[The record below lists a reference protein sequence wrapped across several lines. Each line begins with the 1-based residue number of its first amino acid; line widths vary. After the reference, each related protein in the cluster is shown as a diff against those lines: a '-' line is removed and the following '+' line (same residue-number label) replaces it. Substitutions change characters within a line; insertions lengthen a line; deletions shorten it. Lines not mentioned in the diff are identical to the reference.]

1 MIITSDA
8 WKKLIQSEDLLPESN
23 INLVSNNDIEDTSQ
37 NWNITSSDAEDI
49 SDKNVLLSS
58 SGTINRNTTK
68 IATLEWNFWILD
80 GTYKVPTED
89 TKMNGYVSKETSNA
103 DGLFENSVEIE
114 LTGNEN
120 VSKKLMTLKFAP
132 DINEYATSCSV
143 VNGANLEETTS
154 NMFDEPEEYHYA
166 NVSETST
173 KNLTLLIHEWSMPY
187 RKVRINELLLG
198 ARLFFDKSMLSSFKH
213 QRTGDMVNAELPQ
226 NDCTFNVLDINNEY
240 DIDNTNAKFAKM
252 ISADTT
258 FNLYYGYK
266 IDNSWEY
273 HLVDCFYLETFER
286 PKNGIEAKFTLE
298 SNLNRKNQ
306 TFNSNENVV
315 FYTYGGLIDKIS
327 NKMGVR
333 ISRVGGNYAT
343 TYKAFLYLGLR
354 QALGKDF
361 FTIPMNEWLQQV
373 ACVINGYI
381 FRTSNGLF
389 EVRGITNKL
398 GEIINTTT
406 IDSVPLLNCFNYP
419 EIESVNLLS
428 RIVLTTTPINS
439 EQQNNPD
446 SETNIEVGGETL
458 TFPPYRFRGSGH
470 EGGTEL
476 TAQNKIIVFGSAGT
490 NENNFT
496 VDDELHKSYL
506 QWLFSFLSA
515 SKKIKTNMRI
525 NPAWQIGDLIE
536 IEQKNGTFIKGFI
549 VDIDIEYAGYPKGN
563 LTILSP
569 YQFNS

>member
-1 MIITSDA
+1 
-8 WKKLIQSEDLLPESN
+8 
-23 INLVSNNDIEDTSQ
+23 
-37 NWNITSSDAEDI
+37 
-49 SDKNVLLSS
+49 
-58 SGTINRNTTK
+58 
-68 IATLEWNFWILD
+68 
-80 GTYKVPTED
+80 
-89 TKMNGYVSKETSNA
+89 
-103 DGLFENSVEIE
+103 
-114 LTGNEN
+114 
-120 VSKKLMTLKFAP
+120 
-132 DINEYATSCSV
+132 
-143 VNGANLEETTS
+143 
-154 NMFDEPEEYHYA
+154 
-166 NVSETST
+166 
-173 KNLTLLIHEWSMPY
+173 
-187 RKVRINELLLG
+187 
-198 ARLFFDKSMLSSFKH
+198 
-213 QRTGDMVNAELPQ
+213 
-226 NDCTFNVLDINNEY
+226 
-240 DIDNTNAKFAKM
+240 
-252 ISADTT
+252 
-258 FNLYYGYK
+258 
-266 IDNSWEY
+266 
-273 HLVDCFYLETFER
+273 
-286 PKNGIEAKFTLE
+286 
-298 SNLNRKNQ
+298 
-306 TFNSNENVV
+306 
-315 FYTYGGLIDKIS
+315 
-327 NKMGVR
+327 MGVR

-381 FRTSNGLF
+381 FRTPNGLF

-458 TFPPYRFRGSGH
+458 TFPPYRFSGSGH